1 MSTPPRRRTSSIT
14 RGRKSDRKKKKI
26 EKRNKAQVEGA
37 VGLSAFREKSNQ
49 QRKELIRDDS
59 SGADKSIL
67 SEPSSLFFEKTG
79 LIRSKKKDS
88 TGNVILLEQLKFQLG
103 IGVSKVKHER
113 MLVIEGSRSSV
124 FQELDCQFQD
134 QKKNLKQEQRESQT
148 EVLEKSRKRQ
158 AEQKKI
164 AAAQREEKRLAKE
177 KEEFEATRVRTAERE
192 KLESER
198 QAKLKLER
206 QQERDSL
213 QAFEQQKLESRLTKL
228 ELERQKEV
236 SRKLAIKQQKLESGR
251 LAKLQMQ
258 QQQDQDRLEAIHKQ
272 KLESKRLA
280 ELDLER
286 KQEKARVQMIE
297 RDHPSTAKNV
307 AAKQKNG
314 LWRRL
319 LAKLRGFF
327 QSKSTSQ
334 DLPIRDE
341 IDSQPS
347 QDFDD
352 QDVVEEAASQEED
365 LVGEVHDNHSAV
377 VEVSTEEIE
386 IEPLQEIVVEGIVGQ
401 EPAEDEKEDIA
412 VTEQSIQPVVGH
424 EEDLTEIEVSSDDF
438 EAEPEAPDAGVSTQ
452 DSELQLLEE
461 EITVEDAPQEEA
473 PEIDEEL
480 EQPQTNEVVLADLR
494 ITLRNEPQ
502 ALEFINRILM
512 DKHNLSKKDVE
523 ILINQVAS
531 PFSICKTMKHELFQK
546 FIASFDDEN
555 ISSGGVEPWT
565 QVIQLIGLE
574 SLSEGQQIEIYELF
588 MGGMNNLVRKV
599 MTVALLYHFL
609 PKKFDLWWQKEMVPN
624 LVLSKYNSDYPFFR
638 NKNFS
643 NQLIEDARMS
653 LCAFAIEKPN
663 LVANEYTYA
672 KHIAGKIHENRT
684 ENWLNKCGNIEYITE
699 KDIPAFGENKYGNKF
714 VNGKITP
721 DILLKDP
728 IQLSAHGQH
737 IHWIDAK
744 KHFIDPALSP
754 EKRIEKFC
762 DQIDKYV
769 RAYGPGLVVWGKDF
783 SEEWN
788 EATEGVVQHIKI

>member
-258 QQQDQDRLEAIHKQ
+258 QQCQTRNL
-272 KLESKRLA
+272 
-280 ELDLER
+280 
-286 KQEKARVQMIE
+286 
-297 RDHPSTAKNV
+297 
-307 AAKQKNG
+307 
-314 LWRRL
+314 
-319 LAKLRGFF
+319 
-327 QSKSTSQ
+327 
-334 DLPIRDE
+334 
-341 IDSQPS
+341 
-347 QDFDD
+347 
-352 QDVVEEAASQEED
+352 
-365 LVGEVHDNHSAV
+365 
-377 VEVSTEEIE
+377 
-386 IEPLQEIVVEGIVGQ
+386 
-401 EPAEDEKEDIA
+401 KE
-412 VTEQSIQPVVGH
+412 
-424 EEDLTEIEVSSDDF
+424 
-438 EAEPEAPDAGVSTQ
+438 
-452 DSELQLLEE
+452 LLE
-461 EITVEDAPQEEA
+461 VYLQR
-473 PEIDEEL
+473 L
-480 EQPQTNEVVLADLR
+480 
-494 ITLRNEPQ
+494 
-502 ALEFINRILM
+502 
-512 DKHNLSKKDVE
+512 K
-523 ILINQVAS
+523 
-531 PFSICKTMKHELFQK
+531 
-546 FIASFDDEN
+546 
-555 ISSGGVEPWT
+555 
-565 QVIQLIGLE
+565 
-574 SLSEGQQIEIYELF
+574 
-588 MGGMNNLVRKV
+588 
-599 MTVALLYHFL
+599 ALLH
-609 PKKFDLWWQKEMVPN
+609 
-624 LVLSKYNSDYPFFR
+624 S
-638 NKNFS
+638 
-643 NQLIEDARMS
+643 
-653 LCAFAIEKPN
+653 
-663 LVANEYTYA
+663 
-672 KHIAGKIHENRT
+672 
-684 ENWLNKCGNIEYITE
+684 
-699 KDIPAFGENKYGNKF
+699 
-714 VNGKITP
+714 
-721 DILLKDP
+721 
-728 IQLSAHGQH
+728 
-737 IHWIDAK
+737 
-744 KHFIDPALSP
+744 
-754 EKRIEKFC
+754 
-762 DQIDKYV
+762 
-769 RAYGPGLVVWGKDF
+769 
-783 SEEWN
+783 
-788 EATEGVVQHIKI
+788 